1 MRQPRL
7 RTILIGTGATL
18 ALVAGTTTAY
28 AAIAGP
34 VNNGVINGCYTTK
47 ASSGS
52 HALVLQDV
60 GTACPSG
67 DTAIKWNQKGPAGP
81 QGPTGPAGPPGP
93 QGPQGA
99 TGPQGPPGPQ
109 GPQGPKGDPGP
120 PGISQAYTY
129 LRIPSS
135 PLEIP
140 PAGAGAQSMG
150 SLSLPAGFY
159 LAEAT
164 LTVSNTAN
172 FFGQD
177 NHRFITCQLT
187 PAPESSYLRIDGAD
201 TDSPSATLSINVALG
216 LGQATTASLDCRA
229 LDGGSDQSWV
239 YVDSVRIN
247 ALAVDNL
254 QSQ

>member
-1 MRQPRL
+1 MRQPRP
-7 RTILIGTGATL
+7 RTMLIGAGATL

-34 VNNGVINGCYTTK
+34 IDSSGVIHGCYTTK

-52 HALVLQDV
+52 HPLVLQDV

-81 QGPTGPAGPPGP
+81 AGPPGS
-93 QGPQGA
+93 QGA
-99 TGPQGPPGPQ
+99 TGPQGPQGAQ
-109 GPQGPKGDPGP
+109 GPPGPKGDPGP
-120 PGISQAYTY
+120 SGISQAYTY

-150 SLSLPAGFY
+150 TLNLPAGSY

-201 TDSPSATLSINVALG
+201 TDSSTATLSINVALG
-216 LGQATTASLDCRA
+216 LGQATTARLDCRA

-247 ALAVDNL
+247 AVAVDNL